1 MFLSQRT
8 ITHIHDTKAV
18 RLVLEKIPDSWLVR
32 NMEERDYGI
41 DLLLELFEEI
51 HEGLQ
56 NPTGQLL
63 LFQIKGKADSWDNSK
78 KENTFYQFPSKTLEY
93 AKLFNIPFFV
103 VEATLNDSQVHFMH
117 LQKYAKIKTLNSTAE
132 KINIDI
138 PTENDLGKERGRD
151 KIKDIAGVYAKEHD
165 LYLIQQKYFNVK
177 AHFETKE
184 AYDKK
189 SLLKEIND
197 LLHSL
202 FKEQYVKSVD
212 EFNNFC
218 EEEDQDPNWS
228 DFHGIQEITE
238 LEPNEL
244 KNEDWMFLKQFI
256 KYVPSIIWANDG
268 FETEGWSTKY
278 EFPY

>member
-1 MFLSQRT
+1 MFLPQRT

-51 HEGLQ
+51 HEGVQ
-56 NPTGQLL
+56 KPTGQML
-63 LFQIKGKADSWDNSK
+63 LFQIKGIDDSWDSSK

-103 VEATLNDSQVHFMH
+103 VEATLKDSQVHFMH
-117 LQKYAKIKTLNSTAE
+117 LQKYAKIKIINSSEE
-132 KINIDI
+132 KINITI
-138 PTENDLGKERGRD
+138 PTENDLDKNQGKD
-151 KIKDIAGVYAKEHD
+151 KIKDIACVYAKEHD

-177 AHFETKE
+177 THFETKE
-184 AYDKK
+184 WYDKK
-189 SLLKEIND
+189 SLLNEIKD

-202 FKEQYVKSVD
+202 LKEQYVKSAD
-212 EFNNFC
+212 DFNNFC
-218 EEEDQDPNWS
+218 EEEDREPYWP

-238 LEPNEL
+238 LEPKEL
-244 KNEDWMFLKQFI
+244 KNEDWNLLKLFI
-256 KYVPSIIWANDG
+256 KYIPSIIWINDG